1 MENQRLRAAIYV
13 RVSTARQAQE
23 GYSLDAQER
32 AARSYCLAHG
42 YQVCKVYADEGVS
55 AKDIAHRQKMVTML
69 EDADNGMIDVV
80 VVWSLSRFTRS
91 VSDLYLTCERL
102 RILGVALESCTE
114 AFETRT
120 AMGRAMLGMLGVF
133 AQLEREATAERVV
146 AAMEERARKGLPT
159 CAYVLGYDRDGNRL
173 VINHAEAEDVRYIYR
188 AYLDCQSI
196 STVTR
201 LCRSKGITGKKGGV
215 MDTESVHKI
224 LTNPMY
230 CGFVKW
236 HGEIFPGCHDPI
248 ISAGTYNRV
257 QLVIQGCARGRKRLK
272 SLIFVPMD

>member
-1 MENQRLRAAIYV
+1 ME
-13 RVSTARQAQE
+13 
-23 GYSLDAQER
+23 AQER
-32 AARSYCLAHG
+32 TARSYCLSHG
-42 YQVCKVYADEGVS
+42 YQVSKVYADEGVS
-55 AKDIAHRQKMVTML
+55 AKDIAHRQKMVEML
-69 EDADNGMIDVV
+69 EDADSGMIDVV

-159 CAYVLGYDRDGNRL
+159 CAYVLGYDRYEDRL
-173 VINHAEAEDVRYIYR
+173 IVNPEEAEAVRYVYR
-188 AYLDCQSI
+188 AYLDCKSI

-201 LCRSKGITGKKGGV
+201 LCHNKGITGKKGGV
-215 MDTESVHKI
+215 MDTEAIHKI
-224 LTNPMY
+224 LTNPIY
-230 CGFVKW
+230 CGFVRW
-236 HGEIFPGCHDPI
+236 HGEIFPGCHVPI

-257 QLVIQGCARGRKRLK
+257 QLIIQGCTLGRKRVK
-272 SLIFVPMD
+272 PLIFVPMD